1 MFWNAVSE
9 GLATFAHWE
18 TWVCIV
24 VLLLATGLPRLLVLR
39 SDDRSERFKV
49 TAVILAMALP
59 VIQALAMTLLVLTL
73 SPLIFGLDK
82 QAAWAYPWTAVADT
96 PVPLLKML
104 VAVLAAWVL
113 AHFIPWLGQQSAFH
127 TCAAGVAA
135 LVFAIKLVDASN
147 AVPVMGRVAFWPG
160 YGYAIGGLAVGALL
174 LACASWL
181 SAWLAARDQAAHSEH
196 PHTQAAPRGAVFFG
210 MEAILGLVP
219 VFIYGAWLGEQM

>member
-39 SDDRSERFKV
+39 SDDKSERFKV
-49 TAVILAMALP
+49 TAMVLAMGLP
-59 VIQALAMTLLVLTL
+59 VIQALVMSFLVLSL
-73 SPLIFGLDK
+73 SPIIFGLDA
-82 QAAWAYPWTAVADT
+82 QAAWAYPWSSVVET
-96 PVPLLKML
+96 PVPWLKML
-104 VAVLAAWVL
+104 VAVLAAWLL
-113 AHFIPWLGQQSAFH
+113 AHFIPWLGRQSAFH

-135 LVFAIKLVDASN
+135 LIYAIKLVDAAN
-147 AVPVMGRVAFWPG
+147 AVPVMGRVALWPG
-160 YGYAIGGLAVGALL
+160 YLYAIGGLAVGALL
-174 LACASWL
+174 LACARWL
-181 SAWLAARDQAAHSEH
+181 SARLAAREQAVQGAHA
-196 PHTQAAPRGAVFFG
+196 HTQAAPRGAMFFG